1 MYKLVTTGARYI
13 NMANNSY
20 TYLEGVMFF
29 PYLFDFKDKFDR
41 YSVALGLE
49 GDQVKQARSLG
60 LSVKQQE
67 DKMDGMPY
75 VQLKSNYKPDLYD
88 ADEKEYKG
96 PTQLS
101 NGSKCVVSLS
111 QRGYDNKY
119 GKGTTT
125 FMNAVKITDPIEY
138 VSTNSSAGFSSNPA
152 TASDSLDDDVP
163 F

>member
-13 NMANNSY
+13 RMANNSY

-49 GDQVKQARSLG
+49 GDQVKQARNLG

-138 VSTNSSAGFSSNPA
+138 VSTNSSASLTLINIWASSTRLPI
-152 TASDSLDDDVP
+152 
-163 F
+163 